1 MADDKVALWGD
12 SLKFGRSP
20 ASGELLVG
28 NGSGFDLTASN
39 VTWGNPIE
47 FSVPIKVIGQVWS
60 TTTGFKFPDNT
71 VQTTAASSYAPPSV
85 ANNTI
90 ISNVSGG
97 SASPAANTLTQV
109 LDATAGNAQGSI
121 IYRSA
126 SAWTVLAPGTAG
138 QILATG
144 GASANPSWSSA
155 AAITYG
161 TSVAVSGTAVD
172 FTGIPS
178 TAKRVTVLF
187 SGVSTSGSSSL
198 LIQIGSGSFQTSGY
212 SSQAGNDSS
221 NASSTAGFIVT
232 DSNASNATPFGMIQ
246 IMERAASV
254 YVSSGV
260 LAAINQSASF
270 SAGGVSLSGVLDRVR
285 ITTVNGTDTF
295 DAGDV
300 NIAWEE

>member
-47 FSVPIKVIGQVWS
+47 FSVPIKVLGQVWS

-97 SASPAANTLTQV
+97 SASAAANTLTQV
-109 LDATAGNAQGSI
+109 FDATAGNAQGSI
-121 IYRSA
+121 LYRSA

-138 QILATG
+138 QVLTTG
-144 GASANPSWSSA
+144 GASANPSWSAGSSWTTIKKTTDQSITSSTTFVDDTQLQFSA
-155 AAITYG
+155 EANSIYSIRGCYFLTLNGGGWKFAVNGPAANRIRAMLIPNNAAITAYD
-161 TSVAVSGTAVD
+161 TTIWATA
-172 FTGIPS
+172 
-178 TAKRVTVLF
+178 
-187 SGVSTSGSSSL
+187 
-198 LIQIGSGSFQTSGY
+198 GSGSIVAAFNIEISV
-212 SSQAGNDSS
+212 SSSPGTIALRVAQ
-221 NASSTAGFIVT
+221 F
-232 DSNASNATPFGMIQ
+232 ASNAGATVF
-246 IMERAASV
+246 E
-254 YVSSGV
+254 
-260 LAAINQSASF
+260 
-270 SAGGVSLSGVLDRVR
+270 AGSWIEYMKV
-285 ITTVNGTDTF
+285 T
-295 DAGDV
+295 
-300 NIAWEE
+300 